1 MASFGTKKFH
11 DAVGDFDVGSTL
23 QFIASSASGS
33 VSGTVAQDL
42 SKFQKYI
49 YKMYLKGNATQP
61 TLMLF
66 SASTSASA
74 SSNWS
79 VIDSA
84 NCAVT
89 MSSASA
95 SVSTRVFET
104 ILEVRAEKLFSGT
117 TPIRYILPVV
127 VIGSTVSNGSSS
139 CQGFVT
145 CQGVT
150 PDFDPASYMETA
162 GFVTNE
168 AYYL

>member
-1 MASFGTKKFH
+1 MAGFATKKFH
-11 DAVGDFDVGSTL
+11 EVVGDFDVGSTL

-33 VSGTVAQDL
+33 VSGTVAQDFSL
-42 SKFQKYI
+42 FQKYV
-49 YKMYLKGNATQP
+49 YKLYCKGNATQP

-74 SSNWS
+74 SSNWA

-95 SVSTRVFET
+95 STSTKLFCA
-104 ILEVRAEKLFSGT
+104 ILEARAEKCFSGS
-117 TPIRYILPVV
+117 TPIRYIMPVL
-127 VIGSTVSNGSSS
+127 VIGSAVSNGSSS
-139 CQGFVT
+139 IQGYVT
-145 CQGVT
+145 CQGVI
-150 PDFDPASYMETA
+150 PDYGPASAMETA

-168 AYYL
+168 VDYL